1 MKGTNMHLTLG
12 TELIYDDA
20 SFQTAPLDK
29 IGVVGVNGAGK
40 TTLFKVIL
48 GQVELDSGSLTL
60 GKKDR
65 VGLLPQEIKFDNP
78 NLTVW
83 EYLLKSRPIEET
95 NKRLEEIYELLTT
108 SNEEE
113 TAILLREVDELQE
126 KLVMLDQYNAEN
138 TLLEIINDMKFDDE
152 LLNTKLWQL
161 SGGQKSKVAFASV
174 LYSNPNLLLLDEP
187 TNHLDAS
194 TKEYVINYLKN
205 YKGSVMVISHD
216 TDFLDMIVN
225 KILYIDKTTHK
236 TKIYDGNYSHFKK
249 QLFEEKKLKE
259 MRIKEQEREI
269 QKLEDIVKRAKQ
281 ASRTNHALKRLGKD
295 REIKLEKKKAELETR
310 DKIYKRVKMNI
321 EPKNKGALVPLVVD
335 NLTFHYDNK
344 PNLYENLSF
353 NLVSGEKFLI
363 VGENGVGKSTLLKLI
378 MGKLKQDK
386 GTITFNGKTDIAYYA
401 QELEILDEEKTIF
414 ENVQN
419 EHYSDL
425 QLRNVLGNFLFFGQQ
440 VFKQVKLL
448 SPGEKARVALCKILL
463 QKANFLIL
471 DEPTN
476 HLDPDTQSVI
486 GENFG
491 EYTGTILLVSH
502 NPSFVEQI
510 GITRMLLLP
519 EGKIIDYSRDI
530 LEYYYLVNS
539 LE

>member
-12 TELIYDDA
+12 TEVIYDDA

-48 GQVELDSGSLTL
+48 GEQELDSGLLQT
-60 GKKDR
+60 GKAR
-65 VGLLPQEIKFDNP
+65 IGFLPQEIKFKNP

-83 EYLLKSRPIEET
+83 EYLLTSRPIEEI
-95 NKRLEEIYELLTT
+95 NKKLEDIYTKLAT
-108 SNEEE
+108 SNEQE
-113 TAILLREVDELQE
+113 TIALLREVDDLQE
-126 KLVMLDQYNAEN
+126 TLNMLDCYNAEN
-138 TLLEIINDMKFDDE
+138 TLLEIVTDMQFDDE
-152 LLNTKLWQL
+152 LLDTKLEAL

-174 LYSNPNLLLLDEP
+174 LYSNPNILLLDEP
-187 TNHLDAS
+187 TNHLDTS
-194 TKEYVINYLKN
+194 TKQYVINYLKN
-205 YKGSVMVISHD
+205 YKGSMLIISHD
-216 TDFLDMIVN
+216 TDFLNMIVN
-225 KILYIDKTTHK
+225 KIMYIDKTKHK
-236 TKIYDGNYSHFKK
+236 IKIYNGDYTHFKK
-249 QLFEEKKLKE
+249 QLLEERKLKE
-259 MRIKEQEREI
+259 ARIKEQENEI
-269 QKLEDIVKRAKQ
+269 KKLEEIVKRARQ
-281 ASRTNHALKRLGKD
+281 ASQTNHNLKRLGKD

-321 EPKNKGALVPLVVD
+321 EPKNAGAKVPLSVD
-335 NLTFHYDNK
+335 NLTFHYGDK
-344 PNLYENLSF
+344 QLLYENLSF
-353 NLVSGEKFLI
+353 CITSGEKFLI

-378 MGKLKQDK
+378 MGKLKPDS
-386 GTITFNGKTDIAYYA
+386 GTISFNAKTDAAYYA

-419 EHYSDL
+419 QHYTDL
-425 QLRNVLGNFLFFGQQ
+425 QLRTALSNFLFFGQQ
-440 VFKQVKLL
+440 VFKKVKLL

-463 QKANFLIL
+463 KNANLLVL

-476 HLDPDTQSVI
+476 HLDPDTQAVI

-491 EYTGTILLVSH
+491 DYTGTILLVSH

-519 EGKIIDYSRDI
+519 EGKIIDYSREI

-539 LE
+539 LQ

>member
-1 MKGTNMHLTLG
+1 MHLTLG

-113 TAILLREVDELQE
+113 TAILLKEVDDLQE

-236 TKIYDGNYSHFKK
+236 TKIYDGNYTHFKK
-249 QLFEEKKLKE
+249 QLLEEKKLKE